1 MKAIRFHQTGG
12 PEVLRLEALPIP
24 EPGPGQAR
32 VRHTAI
38 GVNFI
43 DTYHRTGLYKLPLP
57 SGLGVE
63 AAGVVEAVGQGVA
76 HVAAGDR
83 VAYVARPPERTPRRP
98 PSPPTGSCTSPRGSP
113 TRWPPPPC

>member
-1 MKAIRFHQTGG
+1 MKAIRFHETGG
-12 PEVLRLEALPIP
+12 PEVLRLEELALP

-63 AAGVVEAVGQGVA
+63 AAGVVEAVGQGVG
-76 HVAAGDR
+76 HVAVGDR
-83 VAYVARPPERTPRRP
+83 VAYVARPPGRP
-98 PSPPTGSCTSPRGSP
+98 PGPPARSATLPCRLQW
-113 TRWPPPPC
+113 WPAGTASR